1 VGPQPVGKVCSHIPT
16 IEREKDEMEVCCI
29 AYLNE
34 ITEQE
39 TNTTSE
45 IQIFTIYYF
54 CTTWIEHN
62 LESKTANWSQRIK
75 SNKAG
80 QLPKKHDNYN
90 L

>member
-54 CTTWIEHN
+54 CTT
-62 LESKTANWSQRIK
+62 
-75 SNKAG
+75 
-80 QLPKKHDNYN
+80 
-90 L
+90 